1 MAELAK
7 IDLGDSL
14 PSLTLQNEK
23 GEDIDVASLAAEKG
37 VVMFLVPKADTGE
50 SRARSPALLG
60 SLIVRGASGMHD
72 AGVRVPG
79 RLPRLHRAQ
88 L

>member
-50 SRARSPALLG
+50 SR
-60 SLIVRGASGMHD
+60 V
-72 AGVRVPG
+72 
-79 RLPRLHRAQ
+79 
-88 L
+88 